1 MTQKTVSL
9 NGVWAVRW
17 DKLVKVYFQLVM
29 GNPMKGVGQRSIPQE
44 GLRSKVYVDSTQ
56 WGCPLVLIESVP
68 GQGWGQ

>member
-29 GNPMKGVGQRSIPQE
+29 GKPMKGVGQRSIPQE

-56 WGCPLVLIESVP
+56 WGRPLVLIESVP